1 MRQRFKF
8 YDITF
13 STLALVIISSK
24 KKKKETIIEDNFQ
37 GERNIWPNQAT
48 KKSYPTNVDLEGR
61 ECRRGN
67 YKSIGTVKVLK
78 D

>member
-48 KKSYPTNVDLEGR
+48 KKATLQMWTLREESAEG
-61 ECRRGN
+61 
-67 YKSIGTVKVLK
+67 GTTKALGQ
-78 D
+78 

>member
-24 KKKKETIIEDNFQ
+24 KKRETIIEDNFQ
-37 GERNIWPNQAT
+37 GEWNIWPNQAT
-48 KKSYPTNVDLEGR
+48 KKATLQMWTLREESAEG
-61 ECRRGN
+61 
-67 YKSIGTVKVLK
+67 GTTKALGQ
-78 D
+78 